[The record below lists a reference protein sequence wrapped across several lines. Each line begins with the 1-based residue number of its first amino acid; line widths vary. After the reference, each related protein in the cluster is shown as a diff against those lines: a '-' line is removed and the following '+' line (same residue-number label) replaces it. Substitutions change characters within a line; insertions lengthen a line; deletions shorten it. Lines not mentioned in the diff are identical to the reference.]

1 MEPFNAEPTLLSAVL
16 LASNKDLRGFWLMEE
31 YLGANASEADV
42 TAHKLL
48 VLLDAHLSGFQPLS
62 DPEVFDI
69 KSRLINCSQEMKPNM
84 VMTLEEELPRNAGPV
99 VSVWAA
105 VGKLPDGE
113 SVFWHRPLPCPDTLA
128 EFLYFH
134 R

>member
-1 MEPFNAEPTLLSAVL
+1 MEDYTNA
-16 LASNKDLRGFWLMEE
+16 G
-31 YLGANASEADV
+31 ASETDM

-48 VLLDAHLSGFQPLS
+48 VVLGAHLSGFQPLS
-62 DPEVFDI
+62 DPEVFDV
-69 KSRLINCSQEMKPNM
+69 KNKLIHCAQDMKPNM

-105 VGKLPDGE
+105 SRQVA
-113 SVFWHRPLPCPDTLA
+113 R
-128 EFLYFH
+128 

>member
-1 MEPFNAEPTLLSAVL
+1 MKNFVG
-16 LASNKDLRGFWLMEE
+16 AS
-31 YLGANASEADV
+31 ASEADM

-48 VLLDAHLSGFQPLS
+48 VVLGAHLSGFQPLS
-62 DPEVFDI
+62 DLEVFNV
-69 KSRLINCSQEMKPNM
+69 KSKLIHCAQEMKPNM
-84 VMTLEEELPRNAGPV
+84 VMTLEEELPRNADPV

-128 EFLYFH
+128 EFLCFH

>member
-1 MEPFNAEPTLLSAVL
+1 MEDYIGAEGT
-16 LASNKDLRGFWLMEE
+16 
-31 YLGANASEADV
+31 EADMA
-42 TAHKLL
+42 AHKLL
-48 VLLDAHLSGFQPLS
+48 VVLGAHLSGFQTLS
-62 DPEVFDI
+62 DPEVFNV
-69 KSRLINCSQEMKPNM
+69 KSKLIHCSQEMKPNM

-113 SVFWHRPLPCPDTLA
+113 SIFWHRPLPCPDTLA